1 MARIGYLKNVAVG
14 SRVELHG
21 EMQTMQMRLRI
32 KLIESDRKPTEKHP
46 DYVVCAVA
54 DHGDIPIGAAWK
66 KTKTGDASRE
76 FLSLA
81 IDDPSFKTRLN
92 VTAFKNDEG
101 GYDLTWSR
109 PQKKAVS

>member
-1 MARIGYLKNVAVG
+1 MARIGFLKNVAIG

-32 KLIESDRKPTEKHP
+32 KLVENDRKPTERHP
-46 DYVVCAVA
+46 DYNVCAVG
-54 DHGDIPIGAAWK
+54 DHGDVPVGSAWK
-66 KTKTGDASRE
+66 KTKNGDASRE

-92 VTAFKNDEG
+92 VMAFKNDED

>member
-1 MARIGYLKNVAVG
+1 MARIGFLKNVAIG

-32 KLIESDRKPTEKHP
+32 KLTENDNKPTERHP
-46 DYVVCAVA
+46 DYTVCAMG
-54 DHGDIPIGAAWK
+54 DHGDVPIGSAWK

-92 VTAFKNDEG
+92 IAAFKNNEG

-109 PQKKAVS
+109 PQKKASA

>member
-1 MARIGYLKNVAVG
+1 MARIGFLKPVSIG
-14 SRVELHG
+14 SRVEWHG

-32 KLIESDRKPTEKHP
+32 KLIDNDRKPTERHP
-46 DYVVCAVA
+46 DYSVYAVG
-54 DHGDIPIGAAWK
+54 DHGDVPIGSAWK

-92 VTAFKNDEG
+92 VAAFKNDEG

-109 PQKKAVS
+109 PKKAAS